1 MLSARI
7 NGKRNSQG
15 FYEKTA
21 GDLLFVTVASGAFA
35 QGLINFFNNAN
46 TLVSTGYVPALAS
59 PIAGPV
65 GSWYFAL

>member
-1 MLSARI
+1 MTFVSKSGTNEFHGTAYDFL
-7 NGKRNSQG
+7 RNN
-15 FYEKTA
+15 
-21 GDLLFVTVASGAFA
+21 DLDAN
-35 QGLINFFNNAN
+35 NFFNNAN